1 MYGSLL
7 WCNVRITSAG
17 AKALHLHNNNI
28 TTNNIIIIIIII
40 IMIMIMMIMVLTIIT
55 ALINK
60 DQLSS
65 IVTVNGTGYQ
75 YPFLFYIKCI
85 NCLK

>member
-1 MYGSLL
+1 M
-7 WCNVRITSAG
+7 
-17 AKALHLHNNNI
+17 
-28 TTNNIIIIIIII
+28 IIIIIIII
-40 IMIMIMMIMVLTIIT
+40 ITVMIMMIMVLTIIT

-65 IVTVNGTGYQ
+65 VGAVNGIGYQ

-85 NCLK
+85 NCLN